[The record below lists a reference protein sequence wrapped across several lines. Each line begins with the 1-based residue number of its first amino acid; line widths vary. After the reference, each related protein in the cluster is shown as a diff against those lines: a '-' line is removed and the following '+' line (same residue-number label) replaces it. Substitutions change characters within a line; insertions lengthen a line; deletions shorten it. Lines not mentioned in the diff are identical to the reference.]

1 MLRSELRRHTIT
13 VRINDKEFANLLE
26 LKEQRD
32 ELQIDEGIEYSYSDL
47 FRIALSYMHDIEIK
61 ELWTYNKK

>member
-13 VRINDKEFANLLE
+13 IRINDKEFANLLE

-32 ELQIDEGIEYSYSDL
+32 ELQKDEGIEYSYSDL